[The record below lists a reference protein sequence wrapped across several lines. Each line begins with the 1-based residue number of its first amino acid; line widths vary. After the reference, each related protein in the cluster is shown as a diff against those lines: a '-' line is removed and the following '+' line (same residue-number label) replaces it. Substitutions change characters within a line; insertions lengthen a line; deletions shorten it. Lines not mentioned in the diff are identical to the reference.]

1 MRSVVRRATFLCSGA
16 AMAAL
21 VSVLGTGSAFAQVAP
36 VPDVATAAPDSL
48 SGGGTEMPPV
58 ADNFEELDT
67 AGVDYFVLEGI
78 APGLL
83 AADGVLDRPD
93 PDAVVTIR
101 GGIQVSPAYFGSD
114 DLELRPN
121 ASVRFD
127 YLRFP
132 GGFEFGSGQTVG
144 YRTGL
149 GLQGSVRYIG
159 KRDSSD
165 YDEIDGL
172 NDVDQ
177 SLEAGL
183 GLGYE
188 QRNYRVFA
196 NARYGFIGH
205 NSWTGEVGADGITYP
220 IEGLTLTF
228 GPRLS
233 LGDERFT
240 DTYFGVSEAEA
251 DRSRL
256 DPYDP
261 DGGLVG
267 VGVVLGARYLWN
279 DRWGIE
285 GAARYDRLTN
295 DAADSPITEAG
306 SADQYT
312 FTLGITRRIS
322 LDF

>member
-1 MRSVVRRATFLCSGA
+1 MRMVVRRFSFLLAGT
-16 AMAAL
+16 AL
-21 VSVLGTGSAFAQVAP
+21 AGLISLAPAGSLRAQETTAPAVEAP
-36 VPDVATAAPDSL
+36 VADL
-48 SGGGTEMPPV
+48 SGGDVDIPTVPE
-58 ADNFEELDT
+58 NFEELDT
-67 AGVDYFVLEGI
+67 AGYENFVLDGV

-83 AADGVLDRPD
+83 GADGVLDRPD
-93 PDAVVTIR
+93 PDMVISIR

-114 DLELRPN
+114 ESELGPN
-121 ASVRFD
+121 GSLRID

-132 GGFEFGSGQTVG
+132 NGFEYGSGQTVG

-159 KRDSSD
+159 ERDSDDHS
-165 YDEIDGL
+165 EIAGL
-172 NDVDQ
+172 DNVDA

-205 NSWTGEVGADGITYP
+205 HSWVGEIGADGIAYP
-220 IEGLTLTF
+220 VEGLTLTF
-228 GPRLS
+228 GPRFS
-233 LGDERFT
+233 LGDQSFT
-240 DTYFGVSEAEA
+240 DTYFGVSASESANSGLEA
-251 DRSRL
+251 
-256 DPYDP
+256 YDP

-279 DRWGIE
+279 ERWGIE

-295 DAADSPITEAG
+295 DAAASPITEAG
-306 SADQYT
+306 SPDQYT
-312 FTLGITRRIS
+312 FTVGITRRIS

>member
-1 MRSVVRRATFLCSGA
+1 MPCVVRCATLFCSGA
-16 AMAAL
+16 AVAAL
-21 VSVLGTGSAFAQVAP
+21 VSLAAPGAHAQVVAP
-36 VPDVATAAPDSL
+36 VPDEATAAPDDV
-48 SGGGTEMPPV
+48 SGGPVEMPAVP
-58 ADNFEELDT
+58 DNFEAADT
-67 AGVDYFVLEGI
+67 AGVENFVLDGI

-83 AADGVLDRPD
+83 SAEGVLDRPD
-93 PDAVVTIR
+93 PDAVITIR
-101 GGIQVSPAYFGSD
+101 GGIQVSPAYLGSD
-114 DLELRPN
+114 DMEFGPDV
-121 ASVRFD
+121 SVRLD
-127 YLRFP
+127 YLRLP
-132 GGFEFGSGQTVG
+132 GGLSYGSNQTVG

-149 GLQGSVRYIG
+149 GLQGSLRFVDE
-159 KRDSSD
+159 RDSSD
-165 YDEIDGL
+165 HDEIDGL
-172 NDVDQ
+172 DDVDL
-177 SLEAGL
+177 SFEAGL

-196 NARYGFIGH
+196 NARYGLIGH
-205 NSWTGEVGADGITYP
+205 NSWTGEVGADGIAYP
-220 IEGLTLTF
+220 VEGLTLTF

-240 DTYFGVSEAEA
+240 ETYFGVSESEA
-251 DRSRL
+251 DLSGL

-285 GAARYDRLTN
+285 GAARYDRLTS
-295 DAADSPITEAG
+295 DAADSPITETG